1 MVVVKTSLGDIRGR
15 AVSVSL
21 GDQTAVTVDQYLG
34 VPFAVPPV
42 GQLRF
47 ADPVPLDQLPSGT
60 LTTQPY
66 PLHLSVPASV
76 ERNVMITVL
85 VSSV

>member
-47 ADPVPLDQLPSGT
+47 ADPVPLSRMPLGTMTFHPRFPVASPSDAD
-60 LTTQPY
+60 
-66 PLHLSVPASV
+66 S
-76 ERNVMITVL
+76 
-85 VSSV
+85 